1 MIFDMNC
8 PALRKS
14 TTTSSTKSQSP
25 NPLTTSRPP
34 RNASASMH
42 GPHNVSTSHQD
53 DQRLSAVAT
62 DMKQELHG
70 GICASVQHD
79 TPPTIITDHQGAET
93 SKPDQGEH
101 EKEEIR
107 DIKRIRYLE
116 AKLAKEIDISKRLE
130 AMLANRE
137 RVLQEK
143 EAELTSVKDLAYHQE
158 QKIRELSAT
167 NQMHSDEIKQ
177 VRDELRHVKTKY
189 QQTNQLL
196 QERSEELSTAQQFL
210 GKADSMSPTEVLRL
224 VETLNA
230 EIAHQSNFITF
241 WGLRDLLGPWLYD
254 NLWHRMKDP
263 NLHYDDLL
271 TQLTL
276 QMGLTNA
283 CKSIIN
289 HWDPPFWNDGEIFD
303 RVYGDMGRKVGQV
316 VAGKWRALSSTHLGV
331 DHNANKEYLRG
342 ILLKLIIA
350 VSGSVQSENSLPPDL
365 MTKVDDITRKT
376 LDIHKH
382 VRSSFTSMDLEVYS
396 IPCGTPFDASQMED
410 ADGPNAGGKGKAE
423 NDNRR
428 DKVICTR
435 EMGLRCRKRVTSG
448 KQGEVRD
455 ETGVILKSKVV
466 LVDAVETLKL

>member
-1 MIFDMNC
+1 
-8 PALRKS
+8 
-14 TTTSSTKSQSP
+14 
-25 NPLTTSRPP
+25 
-34 RNASASMH
+34 
-42 GPHNVSTSHQD
+42 
-53 DQRLSAVAT
+53 
-62 DMKQELHG
+62 
-70 GICASVQHD
+70 
-79 TPPTIITDHQGAET
+79 
-93 SKPDQGEH
+93 
-101 EKEEIR
+101 
-107 DIKRIRYLE
+107 
-116 AKLAKEIDISKRLE
+116 
-130 AMLANRE
+130 MLANRE

-143 EAELTSVKDLAYHQE
+143 EAELISAKDLAYHQE
-158 QKIRELSAT
+158 QEIRELSAA

-177 VRDELRHVKTKY
+177 VRDELRHVNAKY

-230 EIAHQSNFITF
+230 EIAHQSNFIVDSLRYRKWTGSANDLDLLLK
-241 WGLRDLLGPWLYD
+241 GLRDLLGPWLYD

-316 VAGKWRALSSTHLGV
+316 VAGKWRAPSSTHLGV

-342 ILLKLIIA
+342 VLLKLIIA

-396 IPCGTPFDASQMED
+396 IPCGTPFGASQMED
-410 ADGPNAGGKGKAE
+410 ADGPNAGGKGKVE

-435 EMGLRCRKRVTSG
+435 EMGLRYRKRVTSG
-448 KQGEVRD
+448 KQGEVRE

-466 LVDAVETLKL
+466 LVDAV